1 MSNFQEICVVR
12 TDGDLPLAKYRSTKT
27 GLTVFVSEFDGPLVS
42 GFLCVATEAQDDD
55 GLPHTLEH
63 LVFMGSE
70 SYPYK
75 GVLDQLAS
83 RCLASGTNAWT
94 DIDHTCF
101 TMTTVGPKGF
111 LNLLPIYLDHVL
123 YPTLTEAAFMTEVH
137 HVNGEGENAGVIYCE
152 MQARENTADSLCMLN
167 LQQIM
172 YPAPCG
178 YRYESGGLL
187 RNLRESTTN
196 KKVRDYHKAFYRPE
210 NLCVIVA
217 GSVSTQDVLKALE
230 STERKIISKFQQEGR
245 SPFTRPWTKPVPPIT
260 GPVEKIVPYPCDEND
275 LGLVYIAF
283 RGPPVKAFED
293 IAALLVMQDYLT
305 DTPVAP
311 LQKLFV
317 ETADPI
323 CSVVKTSFTDN
334 RETFFHFAF
343 ENVAKGKLQMIKG
356 MLIRALTDI
365 SAGTTPLDVDRMGV
379 MIQRR
384 RLNILNQ
391 IESTPHDTLANYVIM
406 DFLYGDTVQDLQ
418 SRVNQIPVLMGLL
431 KKDKQFWLQLLK
443 KYMIDNKA
451 VCIIGEP
458 SAALLKRI
466 SDAEGQRIQR
476 QREVL
481 GKDGLQWRAE
491 TLEKAIETNDREPPR
506 DLILAMEVPPFS
518 TINFHSLTRACNA
531 EGGKGILSFGL
542 QGIPFRFELDNIKSN
557 FVSLAVVLNTSA
569 ISLELRPY
577 IPLYLEL
584 FSGSPVVT
592 KTGRKSH
599 SEVINQ
605 IEADTIQIGTNVG
618 LEGSSRFFA
627 GSHAQCVML
636 SMLVDREKYFRA
648 VQWVHDLLCGIEF
661 EPDRIQA
668 VAKKMTQDIVRK
680 KRSGIKVTNTL
691 IHTLCFRRESNH
703 SAFSILRQ
711 NTFLHDT
718 LRMLKT
724 DPTKVVKKL
733 KDVKEFLTRPENVSV
748 HMAANIEK
756 LAQQGDLRTPWLT
769 CLGNVPRGPFPVKSS
784 PEVQCHSLLLRGPDP
799 ALPRD
804 VIVGMGSLDSAFLT
818 QCTPSLNSYSSAD
831 LPALLVL
838 IQYMVQLEGPMWR
851 QIRSQGLSF
860 NYDLRIHPGE
870 GLLYFGLTKST
881 QVAVAYREAMQIVQR
896 HLTGEEEWEEELIE
910 AAHSSLMFELLEK
923 EKCASDVARW
933 SLLAYHRG
941 IDFGYNRNLLE
952 KVAAVTL
959 PDIIRVGKQYL
970 SALFAPAASKL
981 AICCHSSKVE
991 ETVNAF
997 KEFNRNLQVVTS
1009 LDDSIFA
1016 RY

>member
-1 MSNFQEICVVR
+1 
-12 TDGDLPLAKYRSTKT
+12 
-27 GLTVFVSEFDGPLVS
+27 
-42 GFLCVATEAQDDD
+42 
-55 GLPHTLEH
+55 
-63 LVFMGSE
+63 MGSE
-70 SYPYK
+70 AYPFK

-123 YPTLTEAAFMTEVH
+123 YPTLTDAAFMTEVH

-152 MQARENTADSLCMLN
+152 MQARENTAQSLCMLN
-167 LQQIM
+167 LQQIV

-196 KKVRDYHKAFYRPE
+196 QKVKAYHKTFYRPE

-217 GSVSTQDVLKALE
+217 GKVSAQDVLKALE
-230 STERKIISKFQQEGR
+230 PTERKIISKFQQEGR

-260 GPVEKIVPYPCDEND
+260 GPLEKIVPFPSDENEQ
-275 LGLVYIAF
+275 GLVYVAF
-283 RGPPVKAFED
+283 RGPAVKAYED
-293 IAALLVMQDYLT
+293 IAALLVMLDYLT
-305 DTPVAP
+305 ETSGAP

-317 ETADPI
+317 EAADPI
-323 CSVVKTSFTDN
+323 CGAVKTSFADN

-343 ENVAKGKLQMIKG
+343 ENVAKGKLQMVKG
-356 MLIRALTDI
+356 MLIKALTDI
-365 SAGTTPLDVDRMGV
+365 SAGATPLDMDRMAI

-384 RLNILNQ
+384 RLNILKQ

-418 SRVNQIPVLMGLL
+418 NRVNQIAMLMSLL

-443 KYMIDNKA
+443 KYMVDNKA

-458 SAALLKRI
+458 SPALLKRMA
-466 SDAEGQRIQR
+466 DAENQRIQR

-481 GKDGLQWRAE
+481 GKEGLRGRAE
-491 TLEKAIETNDREPPR
+491 ALEKATEANEKELPR
-506 DLILAMEVPPFS
+506 DTILGVQVPPFS
-518 TINFHSLTRACNA
+518 SISFHSLTRSCNA
-531 EGGKGILSFGL
+531 QGGTGILSFGL
-542 QGIPFRFELDNIKSN
+542 QGIPFRFELDHMSSN
-557 FVSLAVVLNTSA
+557 FVSLTVVLNTSA
-569 ISLELRPY
+569 IGRELRAC

-584 FSGSPVVT
+584 LYVSPVVT
-592 KTGRKSH
+592 KAGRKSH

-605 IEADTIQIGTNVG
+605 LEADTIQIGANVG
-618 LEGSSRFFA
+618 LEGNSPYFA
-627 GSHAQCVML
+627 VSHAQCVML
-636 SMLVDREKYFRA
+636 RMLVDREKYFRA

-661 EPDRIQA
+661 EPDQIHA
-668 VAKKMTQDIVRK
+668 VAKKMTHDIKRM
-680 KRSGIKVTNTL
+680 KRSGIKVTSTL
-691 IHTLCFRRESNH
+691 IHTLCFRPESNH

-711 NTFLHDT
+711 STFLQDT

-724 DPTKVVKKL
+724 DPAKVVKKL
-733 KDVKEFLTRPENVSV
+733 QDVKEFLTRPENVTV

-756 LAQQGDLRTPWLT
+756 LSQLGDLRTPWLT
-769 CLGNVPRGPFPVKSS
+769 CLDKVPQGPCPVKSS
-784 PEVQCHSLLLRGPDP
+784 LEVPCHSLLLRSPDP
-799 ALPRD
+799 ALPCD
-804 VIVGMGSLDSAFLT
+804 VIAGMSSLDSAFLT
-818 QCTPSLNSYSSAD
+818 QCTPSLNSYTSAD
-831 LPALLVL
+831 LPALLVF

-851 QIRSQGLSF
+851 QIRTQGLAF

-881 QVAVAYREAMQIVQR
+881 LVAAAYREAMQIVQ
-896 HLTGEEEWEEELIE
+896 HYLAGEEEWEEELIE
-910 AAHSSLMFELLEK
+910 AAHCSLLFELLEK
-923 EKCASDVARW
+923 EKCTSDVALW
-933 SLLAYHRG
+933 SLLTYHRG
-941 IDFGYNRNLLE
+941 IDTSYTRKLLE

-959 PDIIRVGKQYL
+959 PDVIRVGKQYL
-970 SALFAPAASKL
+970 SALFDPAASKL
-981 AICCHSSKVE
+981 AICCHPSKVE

-997 KEFNRNLQVVTS
+997 KEFNRNLQVVAS
-1009 LDDSIFA
+1009 LDDSSFA